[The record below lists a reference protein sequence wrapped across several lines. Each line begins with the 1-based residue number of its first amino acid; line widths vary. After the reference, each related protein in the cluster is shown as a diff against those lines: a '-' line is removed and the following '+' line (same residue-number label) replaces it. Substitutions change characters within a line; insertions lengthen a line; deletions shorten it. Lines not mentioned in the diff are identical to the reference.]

1 MKYLKFT
8 LPSALVLIA
17 LTASLRAEFL
27 YLANVGSY
35 NISAYQIGK
44 NGSLTPVPG
53 SPFPAGN
60 LPTSVAVDPLG
71 RFAYVTDFGSDSNN
85 ISAYQIGKNGSLT
98 PVPGSPFSAG
108 IAPFS
113 VTISPQ
119 FQKE

>member
-1 MKYLKFT
+1 MKNLKFT
-8 LPSALVLIA
+8 LLSALVLIA
-17 LTASLRAEFL
+17 STASLRAEFL
-27 YLANVGSY
+27 YVANVGSY

-44 NGSLTPVPG
+44 NGSLTPVLG

-60 LPTSVAVDPLG
+60 RPTSVAVDPLG

-98 PVPGSPFSAG
+98 PIPGSPFPA
-108 IAPFS
+108 ANLPTS

>member
-1 MKYLKFT
+1 MKNLKVTF
-8 LPSALVLIA
+8 LSALALIA
-17 LTASLRAEFL
+17 FTASLRAEFL
-27 YLANVGSY
+27 YVANFGSY

-53 SPFPAGN
+53 S
-60 LPTSVAVDPLG
+60 L
-71 RFAYVTDFGSDSNN
+71 
-85 ISAYQIGKNGSLT
+85 
-98 PVPGSPFSAG
+98 FSAG